1 MENGAINEEELLP
14 KKKPFF
20 SYTILFLVIF
30 NVCLIIYIFIIIYY
44 INKKNNNNDSNSPK
58 QNNPNPTNSTGD
70 TDNINSII
78 ISQITDNYLL
88 YLNKLAITEKR
99 LNHLFNGKNTI
110 KDNYN
115 NLIQLEK
122 SIFKKSWE
130 YLQINNKET
139 IIKLNEMISIFLSLP
154 KNEKN
159 NNITNILF
167 QIMIESESIY
177 NLKDNDNIK
186 YIIKKLE
193 NKEENEEIKNKLN
206 IILLYSFINLPLQF
220 GFFSSNQTIKNN
232 FVNEIYTHM
241 ISSNKNISTDINK
254 NMGQYSNDLIYMALG
269 TTQNNEYRGI
279 TSKSPE
285 IPYINICNTGLR
297 TQYYAEEEQYLRD
310 NIQNYFIKPEYKNII
325 MECTGNEIMKED
337 TYENFIIDCLNL
349 LENLSIDNA
358 IQVFSKYDFSIETAN
373 TFIEYLKLNVPL
385 ENIIIIR
392 LGEKNNKNKY
402 EDLKYNKNKVYILFN
417 VIDVSKTYYKNVEII
432 RATTEANVKA
442 IYYLMNECPNFLNK
456 EEYNNIV
463 LVSRQ
468 LNVER
473 QLEAF
478 NIISNI
484 FNYGIEFNSVIW
496 NKNYEYELTDKQIY
510 DYILNII
517 VKSYNLISSSIKQ
530 YYINEYDKN
539 KNANLLINNNFIK
552 EIMEL
557 TDKIKI
563 I

>member
-30 NVCLIIYIFIIIYY
+30 NVCLIIYIFLIIYY
-44 INKKNNNNDSNSPK
+44 INKKNNNDSNSPN

-70 TDNINSII
+70 NDNINSII

-88 YLNKLAITEKR
+88 DLNKLAITEKR

-159 NNITNILF
+159 NNISNILF

-177 NLKDNDNIK
+177 NLRDNDNIK

-232 FVNEIYTHM
+232 FVNEIYNHM

-297 TQYYAEEEQYLRD
+297 TQYYAEEEQYLKD

-337 TYENFIIDCLNL
+337 TYENFVIDCLNL

-392 LGEKNNKNKY
+392 LGEKNIKNKY

-417 VIDVSKTYYKNVEII
+417 VVDVSQTYYKNIEII

-468 LNVER
+468 LNAER

-496 NKNYEYELTDKQIY
+496 NKNYEKELTDKQIY

-517 VKSYNLISSSIKQ
+517 VKSYNLIASSIKQ

>member
-30 NVCLIIYIFIIIYY
+30 NVCLIIYIFLIIYY
-44 INKKNNNNDSNSPK
+44 INKKNNNDSNSPN

-70 TDNINSII
+70 NDNINSII

-88 YLNKLAITEKR
+88 DLNKLAITEKR

-159 NNITNILF
+159 NNISNILF

-177 NLKDNDNIK
+177 NLRDNDNIK

-232 FVNEIYTHM
+232 FVNEIYNHM

-297 TQYYAEEEQYLRD
+297 TQYYAEEEQYLKD

-337 TYENFIIDCLNL
+337 TYENFVIDCLNL

-392 LGEKNNKNKY
+392 LGEKNIKNKY

-417 VIDVSKTYYKNVEII
+417 VVDVSQTYYKNIEII

-468 LNVER
+468 LNAER

-517 VKSYNLISSSIKQ
+517 VKSYNLIASSIKQ

>member
-1 MENGAINEEELLP
+1 M
-14 KKKPFF
+14 
-20 SYTILFLVIF
+20 
-30 NVCLIIYIFIIIYY
+30 
-44 INKKNNNNDSNSPK
+44 
-58 QNNPNPTNSTGD
+58 
-70 TDNINSII
+70 
-78 ISQITDNYLL
+78 
-88 YLNKLAITEKR
+88 
-99 LNHLFNGKNTI
+99 
-110 KDNYN
+110 
-115 NLIQLEK
+115 
-122 SIFKKSWE
+122 
-130 YLQINNKET
+130 
-139 IIKLNEMISIFLSLP
+139 
-154 KNEKN
+154 
-159 NNITNILF
+159 
-167 QIMIESESIY
+167 
-177 NLKDNDNIK
+177 
-186 YIIKKLE
+186 
-193 NKEENEEIKNKLN
+193 
-206 IILLYSFINLPLQF
+206 
-220 GFFSSNQTIKNN
+220 
-232 FVNEIYTHM
+232 
-241 ISSNKNISTDINK
+241 INK

-337 TYENFIIDCLNL
+337 TYENFVIDCLNL

-392 LGEKNNKNKY
+392 LGEKNIKNKY

-417 VIDVSKTYYKNVEII
+417 VVDVSQTYYKNIEII

-468 LNVER
+468 LNAER

-517 VKSYNLISSSIKQ
+517 VKSYNLIASSIKQ

>member
-30 NVCLIIYIFIIIYY
+30 NVCLIIYIFLIIYY
-44 INKKNNNNDSNSPK
+44 INKKNNDNSNSPN
-58 QNNPNPTNSTGD
+58 QNNTNPTNSTGE
-70 TDNINSII
+70 TDNINSI

-115 NLIQLEK
+115 SLIQLEK

-154 KNEKN
+154 KIEKV
-159 NNITNILF
+159 NNISNILF
-167 QIMIESESIY
+167 QIMIESESIS

-186 YIIKKLE
+186 YIMKKLE

-232 FVNEIYTHM
+232 FVNEIYNHM

-297 TQYYAEEEQYLRD
+297 TQYYAEEEQYLKD

-337 TYENFIIDCLNL
+337 TYENFVIDCLNL

-417 VIDVSKTYYKNVEII
+417 VIDVSQTYYKNIEII

-468 LNVER
+468 LNAER

-496 NKNYEYELTDKQIY
+496 NKNYESVLTDKQIY

-517 VKSYNLISSSIKQ
+517 VKSYNLIASSLKQ

>member
-30 NVCLIIYIFIIIYY
+30 NVCLIIYIFLIIYY
-44 INKKNNNNDSNSPK
+44 INKKNNNDSNSPN

-70 TDNINSII
+70 NDNINSII

-88 YLNKLAITEKR
+88 DLNKLAITEKR

-159 NNITNILF
+159 NNISNILF

-177 NLKDNDNIK
+177 NLRDNDNIK

-232 FVNEIYTHM
+232 FVNEIYNHM

-297 TQYYAEEEQYLRD
+297 TQYYAEEEQYLKD

-337 TYENFIIDCLNL
+337 TYENFVIDCLNL

-417 VIDVSKTYYKNVEII
+417 VVDVSQTYYKNIEII

-468 LNVER
+468 LNAER

-517 VKSYNLISSSIKQ
+517 VKSYNLIASSIKQ

>member
-30 NVCLIIYIFIIIYY
+30 NVCLIIYIFLIIYY
-44 INKKNNNNDSNSPK
+44 INKKNNNDSNSPN

-70 TDNINSII
+70 NDNINSII

-88 YLNKLAITEKR
+88 DLNKLAMTEQR

-159 NNITNILF
+159 NNISNILF

-177 NLKDNDNIK
+177 NLRDNDNIK

-232 FVNEIYTHM
+232 FVNEIYNHM

-337 TYENFIIDCLNL
+337 TYENFVIDCLNL

-392 LGEKNNKNKY
+392 LGEKNIKNKY

-417 VIDVSKTYYKNVEII
+417 VVDVSQTYYKNIEII

-468 LNVER
+468 LNAER

-496 NKNYEYELTDKQIY
+496 NKNYEYELSDKQIY
-510 DYILNII
+510 DYILGII
-517 VKSYNLISSSIKQ
+517 VKSYNLIASSIKQ

>member
-20 SYTILFLVIF
+20 SYTILFLVTF
-30 NVCLIIYIFIIIYY
+30 NICLIIYIFLIIYY
-44 INKKNNNNDSNSPK
+44 INKKNNDNSNSPN
-58 QNNPNPTNSTGD
+58 QNNTNPTNSTGE
-70 TDNINSII
+70 TDNINSI

-159 NNITNILF
+159 NNISNILF
-167 QIMIESESIY
+167 QIMIESESIS

-206 IILLYSFINLPLQF
+206 IILLYSYINLPLQF
-220 GFFSSNQTIKNN
+220 GYFSSNQTIKNN
-232 FVNEIYTHM
+232 FINEIYNHM
-241 ISSNKNISTDINK
+241 ISSNKNILTDINK
-254 NMGQYSNDLIYMALG
+254 NMGQYSNDSIYMALG

-297 TQYYAEEEQYLRD
+297 TQYYAEEEQYLKD

-337 TYENFIIDCLNL
+337 TYENFVIDCFNL

-417 VIDVSKTYYKNVEII
+417 VIDVAQTYYKNIEII

-463 LVSRQ
+463 LISRQ
-468 LNVER
+468 LNAER

-496 NKNYEYELTDKQIY
+496 NKNYESVLTDKQIY

-517 VKSYNLISSSIKQ
+517 VKSYNLIASSLKQ

>member
-30 NVCLIIYIFIIIYY
+30 NVCLIIYIFLIIYY
-44 INKKNNNNDSNSPK
+44 INKKNNDNSNSPN

-159 NNITNILF
+159 NNISNILF
-167 QIMIESESIY
+167 QIMIESESIS

-206 IILLYSFINLPLQF
+206 IILLYSYINLPLQF
-220 GFFSSNQTIKNN
+220 GYFSSNQTIKNN
-232 FVNEIYTHM
+232 FINEIYNHM
-241 ISSNKNISTDINK
+241 ISSNKNILTDINK

-297 TQYYAEEEQYLRD
+297 TQYYAEEEQYLKD

-337 TYENFIIDCLNL
+337 TYENFVIDCFNL

-417 VIDVSKTYYKNVEII
+417 VIDVAQTYYKNIEII

-463 LVSRQ
+463 LISRQ
-468 LNVER
+468 LNAER

-496 NKNYEYELTDKQIY
+496 NKNYESVLTDKQIY

-517 VKSYNLISSSIKQ
+517 VKSYNLIASSLKQ

-552 EIMEL
+552 EIIEL
-557 TDKIKI
+557 TEKIKI

>member
-1 MENGAINEEELLP
+1 
-14 KKKPFF
+14 
-20 SYTILFLVIF
+20 
-30 NVCLIIYIFIIIYY
+30 
-44 INKKNNNNDSNSPK
+44 
-58 QNNPNPTNSTGD
+58 
-70 TDNINSII
+70 
-78 ISQITDNYLL
+78 
-88 YLNKLAITEKR
+88 
-99 LNHLFNGKNTI
+99 
-110 KDNYN
+110 
-115 NLIQLEK
+115 
-122 SIFKKSWE
+122 
-130 YLQINNKET
+130 
-139 IIKLNEMISIFLSLP
+139 
-154 KNEKN
+154 
-159 NNITNILF
+159 
-167 QIMIESESIY
+167 
-177 NLKDNDNIK
+177 
-186 YIIKKLE
+186 
-193 NKEENEEIKNKLN
+193 
-206 IILLYSFINLPLQF
+206 
-220 GFFSSNQTIKNN
+220 
-232 FVNEIYTHM
+232 M

-297 TQYYAEEEQYLRD
+297 TQYYAEEEQYLKD

-337 TYENFIIDCLNL
+337 TYENFVIDCLNL

-392 LGEKNNKNKY
+392 LGEKNIKNKY

-417 VIDVSKTYYKNVEII
+417 VVDVSQTYYKNIEII

-468 LNVER
+468 LNAER

-484 FNYGIEFNSVIW
+484 FNYG
-496 NKNYEYELTDKQIY
+496 L
-510 DYILNII
+510 
-517 VKSYNLISSSIKQ
+517 NLIQ
-530 YYINEYDKN
+530 
-539 KNANLLINNNFIK
+539 
-552 EIMEL
+552 
-557 TDKIKI
+557 
-563 I
+563 

>member
-30 NVCLIIYIFIIIYY
+30 NVCLIIYIFLIIYY
-44 INKKNNNNDSNSPK
+44 INKKNNDNSNSPN

-70 TDNINSII
+70 NDNINSII

-88 YLNKLAITEKR
+88 DLNKLAITEKR

-154 KNEKN
+154 KIEKN
-159 NNITNILF
+159 NNISNILF

-177 NLKDNDNIK
+177 NLRDNDNIK

-232 FVNEIYTHM
+232 FVNEIYNHM

-297 TQYYAEEEQYLRD
+297 TQYYAEEEQYLKD

-337 TYENFIIDCLNL
+337 IYENFVIDCFNL

-358 IQVFSKYDFSIETAN
+358 IQIFSKYDFSIETAN

-417 VIDVSKTYYKNVEII
+417 VIDVSKTYYKNIEII

-468 LNVER
+468 LNAER

-517 VKSYNLISSSIKQ
+517 VKSYNLIASSIKQ

>member
-30 NVCLIIYIFIIIYY
+30 NVCLIIYIFLIIYY
-44 INKKNNNNDSNSPK
+44 INKKNNDNSNSPN
-58 QNNPNPTNSTGD
+58 QNNTNPTNSTGE
-70 TDNINSII
+70 TDNINSI

-115 NLIQLEK
+115 SLIQLEK

-154 KNEKN
+154 KIEKV
-159 NNITNILF
+159 NNISNILF
-167 QIMIESESIY
+167 QIMIESESIS

-186 YIIKKLE
+186 YIMKKLE

-232 FVNEIYTHM
+232 FVNEIYNHM
-241 ISSNKNISTDINK
+241 ISSNKNILTDINK

-297 TQYYAEEEQYLRD
+297 TQYYAEEEQYLKD

-337 TYENFIIDCLNL
+337 TYENFVIDCLNL

-417 VIDVSKTYYKNVEII
+417 VIDVSQTYYKNIEII

-468 LNVER
+468 LNAER

-496 NKNYEYELTDKQIY
+496 NKNYESVLTDKQIY

-517 VKSYNLISSSIKQ
+517 VKSYNLIASSLKQ

>member
-30 NVCLIIYIFIIIYY
+30 NVCLIIYIFLIIYY
-44 INKKNNNNDSNSPK
+44 INKKNNNDSNSPN

-70 TDNINSII
+70 NDNINSII

-88 YLNKLAITEKR
+88 DLNKLAITEKR

-159 NNITNILF
+159 NNISNILF

-177 NLKDNDNIK
+177 NLRDNDNIK

-232 FVNEIYTHM
+232 FVNEIYNHM

-297 TQYYAEEEQYLRD
+297 TQYYAEEEQYLKD

-337 TYENFIIDCLNL
+337 TYENFVIDCLNL

-392 LGEKNNKNKY
+392 LGEKNIKNKY

-417 VIDVSKTYYKNVEII
+417 VVDVSQTYYKNIEII

-468 LNVER
+468 LNAER

-517 VKSYNLISSSIKQ
+517 VKSYNLIASSIKQ

-552 EIMEL
+552 EIIEL